1 MSTLKVDNRK
11 RARARD
17 KRQRRRISL
26 EEQHKNF
33 IAAVRRQEML
43 VTSKMKMS
51 GSEKKNANKNTQNFF
66 VSTYDISS
74 IKGVTRQF
82 NVVVVQQQW

>member
-43 VTSKMKMS
+43 VTRKMKMS
-51 GSEKKNANKNTQNFF
+51 GSEKKNANKNP
-66 VSTYDISS
+66 
-74 IKGVTRQF
+74 
-82 NVVVVQQQW
+82 